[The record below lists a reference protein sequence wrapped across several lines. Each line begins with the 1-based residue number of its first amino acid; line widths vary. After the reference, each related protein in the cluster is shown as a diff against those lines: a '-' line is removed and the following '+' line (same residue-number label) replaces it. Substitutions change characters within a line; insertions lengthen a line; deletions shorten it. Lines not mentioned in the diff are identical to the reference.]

1 MCCGQKRADL
11 KNIQAQST
19 AQNAPQHIPGISRAQ
34 AVRIQSS
41 ASPPARPPT
50 NPQTR
55 TIQPQA
61 AMPASSTSLRYVK
74 NPPIRVRGP
83 VSGRY
88 YEFSGGRT
96 VQRVDARDASSLLN
110 TGFFRRE

>member
-1 MCCGQKRADL
+1 MCCGQKRAEL
-11 KNIQAQST
+11 KNSQAQST
-19 AQNAPQHIPGISRAQ
+19 VRSAPQHIPGISRAQ
-34 AVRIQSS
+34 A
-41 ASPPARPPT
+41 AR
-50 NPQTR
+50 
-55 TIQPQA
+55 IQPQA
-61 AMPASSTSLRYVK
+61 AMKAAMPPSYTSLRYLK

-96 VQRVDARDASSLLN
+96 VQRVDPRDASSLLN